1 MKRRI
6 LKNYFLWSFCIVGGL
21 NFLSAQTDQEKKT
34 IASSYDQQYLSQ
46 LSVQL
51 SDTYLKDKK
60 HADDYAKA
68 NNIPTV
74 INKPNGGIAILH
86 KVLEDGTLIYTAT
99 DNAGAATTIKAD
111 KLYTGGSLGLTV
123 EGQGMTIGVWDGGKV
138 RSTHELLGTDRIIQ
152 VDGATEISDHATHV
166 TGTIIG
172 AAEPNDGAT
181 RGMAF
186 KANVHANDFG
196 NDLSEMATQAASGL
210 LISNHSYGLG
220 VDEDTPTYIYGN
232 YNSKAATLDNIMFN
246 TPYYTMVKSAGN
258 DRGSGLNAVDGG
270 YDLITDMSCSKN
282 SITVAA
288 VGQVNDY
295 SGPSDVVMS
304 SFSSWGPT
312 DDGRIK
318 PDLSAKG
325 VNTYSSTSDF
335 DSSYGFKNGTSM
347 SAPSITGGLAL
358 LQQLHHDLNDTYMLA
373 ATLKGLAIHTAS
385 EAGQNPGPDFAF
397 GWGLFNVEDA
407 ALALV
412 NEGATS
418 IIEENTLNNGA
429 TYVKTGTA
437 LGTVPVMVTISWTDP
452 AGPEQDT
459 TEDDTTSRLVND
471 LDVVLQNE
479 AGDFFYPWTMSSH
492 TAAATKGN
500 NVKDNVEK
508 VEIDVPSGVYT
519 ITVSH
524 KGTLVNNLQNF
535 SLIVTG
541 ISESDFAFTVD
552 SFTKSFCTSETGT
565 YNFDYTSVT
574 SYDGPTVLSA
584 TGLPAGAVA
593 TFTPAQITTEDTF
606 TLDVSG
612 LENLSEGTYNFTVVG
627 TGTGTTDV
635 KEVDLEMTINDGS
648 ALDDTTIVFPA
659 DGATDVFIY
668 PTLSW
673 TAVDNVAEYVVE
685 VSRTPAFS
693 SFLTTTYTTTET
705 SLLLAGLTDDT
716 TYYWRVKPVT
726 ICYTGNLTAA
736 SFTTETLGCDAGEVA
751 ATDIPKS
758 INSTSTSTVESVI
771 TIAAADALMIGN
783 IEVGVDITHSYVGDL
798 VVTLISPE
806 GTEVV
811 LFSEVCGETS
821 DVDVTFRDS
830 GTAFSCLTTT
840 PVINGIVKPQNLLN
854 AFIGEDSA
862 GDWTL
867 RVVDGYD
874 GDGGSLNNFS
884 LLFCSTSGAS
894 LSVSENE
901 IESFDV
907 FPNPAADYF
916 EFTLLNQQDDL
927 KLAVY
932 DINGRLLLNQSFDL
946 QTRKLVDVKALS
958 TGVYF
963 VKITNGDQKGT
974 RKLIIK

>member
-1 MKRRI
+1 MKRKI
-6 LKNYFLWSFCIVGGL
+6 LKNYFLWSFCIVGGMNIL
-21 NFLSAQTDQEKKT
+21 CAQTDQEKKT
-34 IASSYDQQYLSQ
+34 IASSYDQQYLSELSTQ
-46 LSVQL
+46 LSK
-51 SDTYLKDKK
+51 TYLEDKK
-60 HADDYAKA
+60 AADAYARA

-74 INKPNGGIAILH
+74 INKPNGGISILH
-86 KVLEDGTLIYTAT
+86 KVLADGTLIYTAT
-99 DNAGAATTIKAD
+99 DNAGGAATIKAD
-111 KLYTGGSLGLTV
+111 RLYTGGELGLSV

-138 RSTHELLGTDRIIQ
+138 RATHELLGTNRIIQ

-172 AAEPNDGAT
+172 AAEPNNGAT

-186 KANVHANDFG
+186 KAHAQANDFG
-196 NDLSEMATQAASGL
+196 NDLSEMASQASAGL

-220 VDEDTPTYIYGN
+220 VDASTPTYIYGN
-232 YNSKAATLDNIMFN
+232 YNSKAVALDNIMFN

-258 DRGSGLNAVDGG
+258 DRNDGLNAVDGG

-295 SGPSDVVMS
+295 TGPSSVVMS

-325 VNTYSSTSDF
+325 VNMYSSTSDF
-335 DSSYGFKNGTSM
+335 DSSYGYKNGTSM
-347 SAPSITGGLAL
+347 SAPSISGGLAL
-358 LQQLHHDLNDTYMLA
+358 LQQLHNDLNGSYMRA

-407 ALALV
+407 AKALI

-418 IIEENTLNNGA
+418 IIEEQTLNNGA

-452 AGPEQDT
+452 AGPEQGT

-471 LDVVLQNE
+471 LDVILENE
-479 AGDFFYPWTMSSH
+479 DGDLFYPWTMSGVH
-492 TAAATKGN
+492 NAAATKGN

-524 KGTLVNNLQNF
+524 KGTLVNNAQDF

-541 ISESDFAFTVD
+541 VSESDFAFTVD
-552 SFTKSFCTSETGT
+552 NITKSFCSNETGT
-565 YNFDYTSVT
+565 YNFDYTSVV
-574 SYDGPTVLSA
+574 SYNGPTTLSA

-593 TFTPAQITTEDTF
+593 TFTPSQITNEETF
-606 TLDVSG
+606 VLDITG
-612 LENLSEGTYNFTVVG
+612 LENVAEGSYNFTVVG

-635 KEVDLEMTINDGS
+635 KEVDLEMVVYDGG
-648 ALDDTTIVFPA
+648 ALIDTAIVSPTA
-659 DGATDVFIY
+659 GETDVFIY

-673 TAVDNVAEYVVE
+673 TAVPDVTEYIVE
-685 VSRTPAFS
+685 TSFSPAFFS
-693 SFLTTTYTTTET
+693 VSGTYTTTNT
-705 SLLLAGLTDDT
+705 SMQLSGLASNTS
-716 TYYWRVKPVT
+716 YYWRVKPVT
-726 ICYTGNLTAA
+726 FCYDGNYATG
-736 SFTTETLGCDAGEVA
+736 SFTTEELSCASGVTATDTPQTIAA
-751 ATDIPKS
+751 ATA
-758 INSTSTSTVESVI
+758 STVESVI
-771 TIAAADALMIGN
+771 NIPVSDDVTIGN
-783 IEVGVDITHSYVGDL
+783 VEVGVDISHSYVGDL
-798 VVTLISPE
+798 VVSLISPS

-811 LFSEVCGETS
+811 LISEVCAETS
-821 DVDVTFRDS
+821 DINATFKDS
-830 GTAFSCLTTT
+830 GAAFSCLSTT
-840 PVINGIVKPQNLLN
+840 PVISGNVKPQNLLN
-854 AFIGEDSA
+854 EFIGESA
-862 GDWTL
+862 VGNWTL
-867 RVVDGYD
+867 RVVDGFD
-874 GDGGSLNNFS
+874 QDGGTLNGFT
-884 LLFCSTSGAS
+884 LTICSTKGES

-927 KLAVY
+927 KLGVY

-946 QTRKLVDVKALS
+946 QTRKIVDVKALS